1 MANELIAVFAGT
13 FDPLTLGH
21 ENMVRRATALFGRV
35 VVAVAAGHHKKTL
48 FSTQERVEM
57 TREALAD
64 CGGVEVAEFH
74 GLLRDFVRAQ
84 GARVVIR
91 GVRTPTDF
99 DYESQLAGM
108 NRLLMPDVETLY
120 MPPSSDYQFLSS
132 TLVREIATLGGE
144 VDRFVSPTVHQKLM
158 LKLGRLE
165 NS

>member
-1 MANELIAVFAGT
+1 
-13 FDPLTLGH
+13 
-21 ENMVRRATALFGRV
+21 
-35 VVAVAAGHHKKTL
+35 
-48 FSTQERVEM
+48 M

-64 CGGVEVAEFH
+64 CPGVEVAEFH

-84 GARVVIR
+84 DARVVIR

-144 VDRFVSPTVHQKLM
+144 VDRFVSPTVYWTLM

-165 NS
+165 NT